1 MLEQGQV
8 PPTLEILIVEW
19 HLDTPLLLASGLCH
33 PIMPLLYRLLRD
45 TTTPPT
51 LALGLSG

>member
-8 PPTLEILIVEW
+8 LPTLEILIVEW
-19 HLDTPLLLASGLCH
+19 HLDKPLLPAFDPSH
-33 PIMPLLYRLLRD
+33 PIMPLLYQLLRD
-45 TTTPPT
+45 TTTQPT

>member
-19 HLDTPLLLASGLCH
+19 HLDKPLSPASGPSP
-33 PIMPLLYRLLRD
+33 PIMPLLYQLLRD

>member
-19 HLDTPLLLASGLCH
+19 HLDTPLLLASDLSH

>member
-19 HLDTPLLLASGLCH
+19 HQDTPLLLASGPFH
-33 PIMPLLYRLLRD
+33 PIMLLLYQLLRD
-45 TTTPPT
+45 ITTPPT

>member
-33 PIMPLLYRLLRD
+33 PIIPLLYRLLRD

>member
-8 PPTLEILIVEW
+8 PPTQEILILEW
-19 HLDTPLLLASGLCH
+19 HLDTPLLLASGPFH
-33 PIMPLLYRLLRD
+33 PIMLLLYQLLRD
-45 TTTPPT
+45 ITTPPT

>member
-19 HLDTPLLLASGLCH
+19 HLDKPLSPASGPSP
-33 PIMPLLYRLLRD
+33 PIMPLLYQLLRD

-51 LALGLSG
+51 LAHGLSG

>member
-19 HLDTPLLLASGLCH
+19 HLDKPLLPASDPSH

>member
-8 PPTLEILIVEW
+8 PPTLEILMLEW
-19 HLDTPLLLASGLCH
+19 HLDKPLLLASDPCH